1 MGTQRPKEGGC
12 YPTWPRPALLGSLI
26 TSPTSHTL
34 HKHPTNSYTYRRHPL
49 IHKNMQQHHT
59 TRSHTHYRGDC
70 CASRPCVSHW
80 GNQHVLQSSPSP
92 ELAFTSPPLLQTPST
107 HMHTHS
113 QKSYLEAS
121 IPRDHEVQPSCV
133 TRTPSTKHSLQVVI
147 STPNIFPSL
156 GSPRPTSLP
165 KESSPPC
172 TWYHGK
178 AQPRS
183 QFKPGSRI
191 QAHHHLSKPHFPTT
205 PIHVRMK
212 VDNVCTSPAPG
223 GSFVSIHA
231 EAPCLQGPGLELQAE
246 HQAWGHQ
253 HPKQA

>member
-1 MGTQRPKEGGC
+1 MTAALPDPACHTGEISTCCRAAP
-12 YPTWPRPALLGSLI
+12 PRSWHLPAHHCS
-26 TSPTSHTL
+26 
-34 HKHPTNSYTYRRHPL
+34 KHPP
-49 IHKNMQQHHT
+49 HT
-59 TRSHTHYRGDC
+59 CTHTARNPIWKH
-70 CASRPCVSHW
+70 
-80 GNQHVLQSSPSP
+80 PSP
-92 ELAFTSPPLLQTPST
+92 EITKSSLPA
-107 HMHTHS
+107 S
-113 QKSYLEAS
+113 QG
-121 IPRDHEVQPSCV
+121 P
-133 TRTPSTKHSLQVVI
+133 PSTKHSLQVVI

-212 VDNVCTSPAPG
+212 ADNVCTSPAPG